1 MNKTELYDHACGVV
15 NFFESKAFTSSKLD
29 EPDIVFQLADATN
42 EYFATDDGKA
52 DLVAFFKRNIGRP
65 DIEESLIEYTVEQFK
80 RLIEDGYKLECM

>member
-1 MNKTELYDHACGVV
+1 MNKTGLYDHACGVV
-15 NFFESKAFTSSKLD
+15 NFFESKAFKSSNLG

-52 DLVAFFKRNIGRP
+52 DLTAFFKRKINRS
-65 DIEESLIEYTVEQFK
+65 DMEESLIEYTVEQFN

>member
-15 NFFESKAFTSSKLD
+15 NFFESKAFKSSKLD

-52 DLVAFFKRNIGRP
+52 DLTAFLQRKINRS

>member
-15 NFFESKAFTSSKLD
+15 SFFESKEFKSSNLG

-42 EYFATDDGKA
+42 EYFATDEGKA
-52 DLVAFFKRNIGRP
+52 DLVAFFKRKINRS
-65 DIEESLIEYTVEQFK
+65 DIEGSLIEYTVEQFK